1 MDEKLRALARKEVVD
16 VRVVDV
22 ARACLRERVRALV
35 GDVKTPYEEMLE
47 RIEEYNAGRGSS
59 TETRVVL
66 SCMGN
71 IGAAH
76 DPNALLLQ

>member
-47 RIEEYNAGRGSS
+47 RIEEYNAGLKYRDPGSF
-59 TETRVVL
+59 VL
-66 SCMGN
+66 YGKHRSR
-71 IGAAH
+71 A
-76 DPNALLLQ
+76 